1 MSGWLLIIFLL
12 LLGGLISTFGDL
24 IGTKIGK
31 ARFTILKLRPRRTA
45 TLITIITGSL
55 ISASSL
61 SLMIL
66 VNRQLR
72 VGLFRLGDLQ
82 RKLQE
87 SREVLI
93 PLKKEREKLEKKIVN
108 KEEELKLLE
117 SDIIALRSGQVVIR
131 SGQSLIIYEI
141 NADMLND
148 FDSPISNLIK
158 NANKLV
164 QRIVIPDSRE
174 PKNILFLRKNHID
187 ELKKTISQGG
197 EWVINIKSITNVL
210 KGENYVYAIPEVT
223 RNKVIVTKGE
233 MIAKTFL
240 KGKDLNNIAL
250 RDSINFLVASTLAE
264 SKRRGSLINEIKL
277 KRDSVNK
284 LREFL
289 NKNEEVDLDLKAIS
303 LRNSKTAQPVII
315 ELDFVSN
322 LDVKLFKEK
331 RFLK

>member
-1 MSGWLLIIFLL
+1 
-12 LLGGLISTFGDL
+12 
-24 IGTKIGK
+24 
-31 ARFTILKLRPRRTA
+31 
-45 TLITIITGSL
+45 
-55 ISASSL
+55 
-61 SLMIL
+61 MIL